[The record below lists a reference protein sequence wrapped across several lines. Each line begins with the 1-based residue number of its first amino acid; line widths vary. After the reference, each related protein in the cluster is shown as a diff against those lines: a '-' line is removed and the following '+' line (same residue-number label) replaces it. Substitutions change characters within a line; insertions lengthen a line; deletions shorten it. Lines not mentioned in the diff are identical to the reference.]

1 MKQASTSKIFS
12 SRYLLILVL
21 LISFGFLNGCGKQK
35 AHIEPTPGDST
46 DIIPPPGNNSLPSL
60 KGKLLYHSYINYG
73 DESKMY
79 IYDFTLKQ
87 LTCISDGWNLHD
99 PMNGDFSS
107 DGRYI
112 VFMAQ
117 AAAKQKW
124 DIFLYEIGSNIK
136 PINLTAGNANRNEDP
151 KFSQDGKSI
160 CFKSTPPQSAA
171 NLFIM
176 DLHGNISQ
184 QVTHNDSESGMPYF
198 VPGGKMMLYARGAG
212 ASSDIYRVNIDGT
225 NNIPIQKEVNLQE
238 YYPIAVDSASYLFT
252 RWYSISNKN
261 DQVYAGYL
269 SGRSSVRLLF
279 NSPDANYS
287 DPFPFD
293 KEYVFLSS
301 TKNGSAGGY
310 DLYIANT
317 SSGQIWSL
325 ASFNKQ
331 INTAENE
338 LGACYHAE

>member
-1 MKQASTSKIFS
+1 M
-12 SRYLLILVL
+12 
-21 LISFGFLNGCGKQK
+21 ISFGFFNGCGKQK
-35 AHIEPTPGDST
+35 ADIEPPSGDST
-46 DIIPPPGNNSLPSL
+46 YIPSPVDNSLPSL

-79 IYDFTLKQ
+79 IYDFASKQ
-87 LTCISDGWNLHD
+87 LTCISDGWHLHD
-99 PMNGDFSS
+99 PMNGDFSP

-136 PINLTAGNANRNEDP
+136 PINLTAGNTNRNEDP

-160 CFKSTPPQSAA
+160 CFKSTTPQSAA

-176 DLHGNISQ
+176 DLRGNILQ
-184 QVTHNDSESGMPYF
+184 QVTSNSIESGMPYF
-198 VPGGKMMLYARGAG
+198 ISGDKILIYACGAG

-225 NNIPIQKEVNLQE
+225 NNIPIEKENNLQE

-252 RWYSISNKN
+252 RWYSTSNKN
-261 DQVYAGYL
+261 DQVYTGYL
-269 SGRSSVRLLF
+269 SGAPAVRFSF
-279 NSPDANYS
+279 NSMDANYS
-287 DPFPFD
+287 DPFPFGKD
-293 KEYVFLSS
+293 YVFLSS
-301 TKNGSAGGY
+301 TRNGTVGGY

-317 SSGQIWSL
+317 SSGKIWSL
-325 ASFNKQ
+325 SSFDKQ
-331 INTAENE
+331 INTTENE
-338 LGACYHAE
+338 LGACYRAE

>member
-1 MKQASTSKIFS
+1 MNKIRNRRDF
-12 SRYLLILVL
+12 LILIL
-21 LISFGFLNGCGKQK
+21 MISFGSLNGCGKQK
-35 AHIEPTPGDST
+35 ANIEPPDGDST

-60 KGKLLYHSYINYG
+60 KGKLLYHRYKNYG

-79 IYDFTLKQ
+79 IYDFASRQ

-99 PMNGDFSS
+99 PMNGDFSP
-107 DGRYI
+107 DGKYI

-117 AAAKQKW
+117 AAAEQKW
-124 DIFLYEIGSNIK
+124 DIFLYEVGSGGK
-136 PINLTAGNANRNEDP
+136 PINLTAGDGNRNEDP

-160 CFKSTPPQSAA
+160 CFKSTTPQSAA

-184 QVTHNDSESGMPYF
+184 QVTNNNIESGMPYF

-225 NNIPIQKEVNLQE
+225 NNIPIEKESNLQE
-238 YYPIAVDSASYLFT
+238 YYPIAIDSASYLFT
-252 RWYSISNKN
+252 RWYSTSNKN

-269 SGRSSVRLLF
+269 SGRSAVRLPF

-287 DPFPFD
+287 DPFPFG
-293 KEYVFLSS
+293 KEYVFLSG
-301 TKNGSAGGY
+301 TKNGTVGGY

-325 ASFNKQ
+325 SSFEKQ
-331 INTAENE
+331 INTTENE
-338 LGACYHAE
+338 LGTCYYPE